1 MSRAVCFTDPSGARR
16 IGALD
21 GDTVRDAG
29 PAGPEGFV
37 PTVEG
42 WRTVAA
48 ASGPVYPL
56 SEVQLEAP
64 VVPGKLICI
73 GLNYRDHAEET
84 GQEIPAAPVVFA
96 KFTSAPDRAGR
107 GHRRALRRAAARD
120 YEAELALVI
129 GTRVRRATGAAA
141 LAAIGGITA
150 FNDVSGREAQF
161 GPGRQFTRGKSYDTF
176 APIGPCIAS
185 VDGLDLGSAA
195 RQVHAV
201 GRGLQDSSTSN
212 LIFGVQKL
220 VEFCSAAFTL
230 EPGDVIA
237 TGTPPG
243 VGDARTPPRYLVD
256 GDVVEVEVEGVGV
269 LRNPCVAEERPA

>member
-1 MSRAVCFTDPSGARR
+1 LSRAVCFTDPSGARR

-29 PAGPEGFV
+29 AAGPEGFV
-37 PTVEG
+37 PSAEG

-48 ASGPVYPL
+48 ASGPAYPL
-56 SEVQLEAP
+56 GDVRLEAP
-64 VVPGKLICI
+64 VVPSKLVCI

-84 GQEIPAAPVVFA
+84 GAEIPTAPVVFA
-96 KFTSAPDRAGR
+96 KFTSALIGPGEAIVIPYDEPRT
-107 GHRRALRRAAARD
+107 D

-141 LAAIGGITA
+141 LAAVGGITA

-161 GPGRQFTRGKSYDTF
+161 GPGRQFTRGKSFDTF

-185 VDGLDLGSAA
+185 VDGLDLGNLRVKTTLSGE
-195 RQVHAV
+195 V
-201 GRGLQDSSTSN
+201 LQDSSTSN

-220 VEFCSAAFTL
+220 IEFCSAAFTL

-243 VGDARTPPRYLVD
+243 VGDARTPPRYLLD
-256 GDVVEVEVEGVGV
+256 GDVCEIEVEGVGV
-269 LRNPCVAEERPA
+269 LRNPCVAEARPQ

>member
-1 MSRAVCFTDPSGARR
+1 LSRAVCFTDPSGALR

-21 GDTVRDAG
+21 GETVRDAG
-29 PAGPEGFV
+29 PAGPQGFV
-37 PTVEG
+37 PTVEA
-42 WRTVAA
+42 WRTLGA
-48 ASGPVYPL
+48 ASGPSYAL
-56 SEVQLEAP
+56 ADVQLKLP
-64 VVPGKLICI
+64 VVPGKLVCI
-73 GLNYRDHAEET
+73 GLNYRDHAAET
-84 GQEIPAAPVVFA
+84 GQEIPALPMVFA
-96 KFTSAPDRAGR
+96 KYTSALIGPGEAIVIPYDEPRT
-107 GHRRALRRAAARD
+107 D

-129 GTRVRRATGAAA
+129 GTRVRRATGGAA

-176 APIGPCIAS
+176 APLGPCVAP
-185 VDGLDLGSAA
+185 VDGLDLGALGVSCTLSGEVM
-195 RQVHAV
+195 Q
-201 GRGLQDSSTSN
+201 QSTTAQ
-212 LIFGVQKL
+212 LIFGAKRL

-243 VGDARTPPRYLVD
+243 VGDARKPPRYLVD

-269 LRNPCVAEERPA
+269 LRNPCVAEERPQ

>member
-29 PAGPEGFV
+29 PAGPAGFI
-37 PTVEG
+37 PSVEA
-42 WRTVAA
+42 WRALAA
-48 ASGPVYPL
+48 ASGPAHPL
-56 SEVQLEAP
+56 SGVRLEAP
-64 VVPGKLICI
+64 VVPGKLVCI

-96 KFTSAPDRAGR
+96 KFTSALIGPGQAIVVPYDEPRT
-107 GHRRALRRAAARD
+107 D

-129 GTRVRRATGAAA
+129 GTRVRRVTGAAA

-176 APIGPCIAS
+176 APIGPCIAA
-185 VDGLDLGSAA
+185 VDGLDLGAL
-195 RQVHAV
+195 QVRCTV
-201 GRGLQDSSTSN
+201 SGEVLQDSSTAN
-212 LIFGVQKL
+212 LIFGVQRL

-256 GDVVEVEVEGVGV
+256 GDVVEIEVEGVGV

>member
-1 MSRAVCFTDPSGARR
+1 LSRAVCFIDPSGALR

-29 PAGPEGFV
+29 PAGPQGFV
-37 PTVEG
+37 PTVEA
-42 WRTVAA
+42 WRLLDA
-48 ASGPVYPL
+48 ASGPSYALADV
-56 SEVQLEAP
+56 ELELP
-64 VVPGKLICI
+64 VVPGKLVCI
-73 GLNYRDHAEET
+73 GLNYRDHAAET
-84 GQEIPAAPVVFA
+84 GQEIPALPMVFA
-96 KFTSAPDRAGR
+96 KYTSALVGPGEAIVIPYDEPRT
-107 GHRRALRRAAARD
+107 D

-129 GTRVRRATGAAA
+129 GTRVRRATGPAA

-176 APIGPCIAS
+176 APLGPCVAP
-185 VDGLDLGSAA
+185 VDGLDLGALGVSCT
-195 RQVHAV
+195 VSGEV
-201 GRGLQDSSTSN
+201 LQRSTTAQ
-212 LIFGVQKL
+212 LIFGVQRL

-269 LRNPCVAEERPA
+269 LRNPCVAEARPQ

>member
-1 MSRAVCFTDPSGARR
+1 MARAVCFTDPSGALRL
-16 IGALD
+16 GALD
-21 GDTVRDAG
+21 GESVVDAG
-29 PAGPEGFV
+29 PAGPQGFV
-37 PTVEG
+37 PTVEA
-42 WRTVAA
+42 WKTLAA
-48 ASGPVYPL
+48 ASGPRYALADVDL
-56 SEVQLEAP
+56 KLP
-64 VVPGKLICI
+64 VVPGKLVCI
-73 GLNYRDHAEET
+73 GLNYRDHAAET
-84 GQEIPAAPVVFA
+84 GQEIPALPMVFA
-96 KFTSAPDRAGR
+96 KYTSALVGPGEAIVIPYDEPRT
-107 GHRRALRRAAARD
+107 D

-129 GTRVRRATGAAA
+129 GTRVRRATGGAA

-176 APIGPCIAS
+176 APLGPCVAP
-185 VDGLDLGSAA
+185 VDGLDLGNLKVRCTVSGE
-195 RQVHAV
+195 V
-201 GRGLQDSSTSN
+201 LQDSSTAQ
-212 LIFGVQKL
+212 LIFGVQRL

-269 LRNPCVAEERPA
+269 LRNPCVAEARPQ

>member
-1 MSRAVCFTDPSGARR
+1 LSRAVCFTDPSGARR
-16 IGALD
+16 VGALD

-29 PAGPEGFV
+29 PAGAEGFIPNV
-37 PTVEG
+37 QG
-42 WRTVAA
+42 WSTLDA
-48 ASGPVYPL
+48 ASGPAYAL
-56 SEVQLEAP
+56 SEVHLEAP
-64 VVPGKLICI
+64 VRPSKLICI

-96 KFTSAPDRAGR
+96 KFTSALIGPGEAIVVPYDEPRT
-107 GHRRALRRAAARD
+107 D

-129 GTRVRRATGAAA
+129 GTRVRRVTGAAA
-141 LAAIGGITA
+141 LAAVGGITA

-161 GPGRQFTRGKSYDTF
+161 GPGKQFTRGKSYDTF
-176 APIGPCIAS
+176 APIGPCIAKG
-185 VDGLDLGSAA
+185 DGLDLGALRVRCTLSGE
-195 RQVHAV
+195 VM
-201 GRGLQDSSTSN
+201 QDSSTAN

-243 VGDARTPPRYLVD
+243 VGDARTPPRYLQD
-256 GDVVEVEVEGVGV
+256 GDVVEIEVEGVGV
-269 LRNPCVAEERPA
+269 LRNPCVAEERPR

>member
-1 MSRAVCFTDPSGARR
+1 LSRAVCFTDPSGGLRV
-16 IGALD
+16 GALD
-21 GDTVRDAG
+21 GESVRDAG
-29 PAGPEGFV
+29 AAGPLGFV
-37 PTVEG
+37 PTVEA
-42 WRTVAA
+42 WRALDA
-48 ASGPVYPL
+48 ASGPSYAL
-56 SEVQLEAP
+56 ADVQLKLP
-64 VVPGKLICI
+64 VVPGKLVCI

-84 GQEIPAAPVVFA
+84 GQEIPALPMVFA
-96 KFTSAPDRAGR
+96 KYTSALVGPGEAIVIPYDEPRT
-107 GHRRALRRAAARD
+107 D

-176 APIGPCIAS
+176 APLGPAVAP
-185 VDGLDLGSAA
+185 VDGLDLGAL
-195 RQVHAV
+195 AV
-201 GRGLQDSSTSN
+201 RCTVSGEVLQDSTTAQ
-212 LIFGVQKL
+212 LIFGAQRL

-269 LRNPCVAEERPA
+269 LSNPCVAEARPQ

>member
-1 MSRAVCFTDPSGARR
+1 LSRAVCFTDSSGARR

-29 PAGPEGFV
+29 PAGVEGFV
-37 PTVEG
+37 PSAAG
-42 WRTVAA
+42 WRVLDA
-48 ASGPVYPL
+48 ASGPVHPL
-56 SEVQLEAP
+56 SELQLEAP
-64 VVPGKLICI
+64 VRPSKLICI

-96 KFTSAPDRAGR
+96 KFTSALIGPGEAIVVPYDEPRT
-107 GHRRALRRAAARD
+107 D

-129 GTRVRRATGAAA
+129 GTRVRRASGAAA
-141 LAAIGGITA
+141 LAAVGGITA

-161 GPGRQFTRGKSYDTF
+161 GPGKQFTRGKSYDTF
-176 APIGPCIAS
+176 APIGPCIAR
-185 VDGLDLGSAA
+185 VDGLDLGALRVKCTLSGE
-195 RQVHAV
+195 VM
-201 GRGLQDSSTSN
+201 QDSSTAN

-243 VGDARTPPRYLVD
+243 VGDARTPPRYLQD
-256 GDVVEVEVEGVGV
+256 GDVVEIEVEGVGV
-269 LRNPCVAEERPA
+269 LRNPCVAEERPR

>member
-1 MSRAVCFTDPSGARR
+1 LSRAVCFTDPSGARR
-16 IGALD
+16 IGALVD
-21 GDTVRDAG
+21 DTVRDAG

-37 PTVEG
+37 PSVEA
-42 WRTVAA
+42 WRALAA
-48 ASGPVYPL
+48 ASGPTYPL
-56 SEVQLEAP
+56 GDVRLEAP
-64 VVPGKLICI
+64 VRPSKLVCI

-96 KFTSAPDRAGR
+96 KFTSALIGPGEAIVVPYDEPRT
-107 GHRRALRRAAARD
+107 D

-129 GTRVRRATGAAA
+129 GTRVRRATGPAA

-185 VDGLDLGSAA
+185 VAELDLGAL
-195 RQVHAV
+195 QVKTTLSGEV
-201 GRGLQDSSTSN
+201 MQDSTTAN
-212 LIFGVQKL
+212 LIFGAQTL

-269 LRNPCVAEERPA
+269 LRNPCVGEERPA

>member
-1 MSRAVCFTDPSGARR
+1 LSRAVCFTDPSGALR

-29 PAGPEGFV
+29 AAGPEGFV
-37 PTVEG
+37 PTAAA
-42 WRTVAA
+42 WRSLAA
-48 ASGPVYPL
+48 ASGAEYALADVEL
-56 SEVQLEAP
+56 KLP
-64 VVPGKLICI
+64 VVPGKLVCI

-84 GQEIPAAPVVFA
+84 GAEIPSLPMVFA
-96 KFTSAPDRAGR
+96 KFTSALIGPGETIVIPYDEPRT
-107 GHRRALRRAAARD
+107 D

-161 GPGRQFTRGKSYDTF
+161 APGRQFTRGKSFDTF
-176 APIGPCIAS
+176 APLGPCVAP
-185 VDGLDLGSAA
+185 VDGLDLGALRVSCT
-195 RQVHAV
+195 VSGEV
-201 GRGLQDSSTSN
+201 LQDSSTAN
-212 LIFGVQKL
+212 LIFGVQEL

-243 VGDARTPPRYLVD
+243 VGDARKPPRYLQD
-256 GDVVEVEVEGVGV
+256 GDVVEIEVEGVGV
-269 LRNPCVAEERPA
+269 LSNPCVAEERPR

>member
-1 MSRAVCFTDPSGARR
+1 LSRAVCFTDPSGARR

-29 PAGPEGFV
+29 PAGAEGFV
-37 PTVEG
+37 PSVEG

-48 ASGPVYPL
+48 ASGPAYPL
-56 SEVQLEAP
+56 AEVQLAAP
-64 VVPGKLICI
+64 VVPGKLVCI

-96 KFTSAPDRAGR
+96 KFTSALIGPGEAIVVPYDEPRT
-107 GHRRALRRAAARD
+107 D

-129 GTRVRRATGAAA
+129 GTRVRRVTGAAA

-185 VDGLDLGSAA
+185 VDGLDLGAL
-195 RQVHAV
+195 QVKCTV
-201 GRGLQDSSTSN
+201 SGEVLQDSSTAN

-220 VEFCSAAFTL
+220 IEFCSAAFTL

-256 GDVVEVEVEGVGV
+256 GDVVEIEVEGVGI

>member
-29 PAGPEGFV
+29 AAGPEGFV
-37 PTVEG
+37 PSVEG
-42 WRTVAA
+42 WRSIAA
-48 ASGPVYPL
+48 ASGPAYPL
-56 SEVQLEAP
+56 GDVHLEAP
-64 VVPGKLICI
+64 VVPSKLVCI

-84 GQEIPAAPVVFA
+84 GAEIPSAPVVFA
-96 KFTSAPDRAGR
+96 KFTSALIGPGEAIVVPYDEPRT
-107 GHRRALRRAAARD
+107 D

-129 GTRVRRATGAAA
+129 GTRVRRVTGAAA

-161 GPGRQFTRGKSYDTF
+161 GPGRQFTRGKSFDTF

-185 VDGLDLGSAA
+185 VDGLDLGNLRVKTTLSGE
-195 RQVHAV
+195 VM
-201 GRGLQDSSTSN
+201 QDSSTSN

-220 VEFCSAAFTL
+220 IEFCSAAFTL

-243 VGDARTPPRYLVD
+243 VGDARTPPRYLLD
-256 GDVVEVEVEGVGV
+256 GDVCEIEVEGVGV
-269 LRNPCVAEERPA
+269 LRNPCVAEARPQ

>member
-1 MSRAVCFTDPSGARR
+1 LSRAVCFTDPSGARR
-16 IGALD
+16 IGAID

-37 PTVEG
+37 PSVDA
-42 WRTVAA
+42 WRTLSG

-56 SEVQLEAP
+56 SEMHLEAP
-64 VVPGKLICI
+64 VTPSKLVCI

-84 GQEIPAAPVVFA
+84 GQEIPTAPVVFA
-96 KFTSAPDRAGR
+96 KFTSALIGPGQAIVVPYDEPRT
-107 GHRRALRRAAARD
+107 D

-129 GTRVRRATGAAA
+129 GTRVRRVTGAAA

-185 VDGLDLGSAA
+185 VDGLDLAA
-195 RQVHAV
+195 LQVKCTV
-201 GRGLQDSSTSN
+201 SGELLQDSSTAN
-212 LIFGVQKL
+212 LIFGVQTL

-243 VGDARTPPRYLVD
+243 VGDARTPPRYLQD

>member
-1 MSRAVCFTDPSGARR
+1 LSRAVCFTDPSGARR
-16 IGALD
+16 VGALD

-29 PAGPEGFV
+29 PAGAEGFIPSV
-37 PTVEG
+37 QG
-42 WRTVAA
+42 WSTLDA
-48 ASGPVYPL
+48 ASGPAYAL
-56 SEVQLEAP
+56 SEVHLEAP
-64 VVPGKLICI
+64 VRPSKLICI

-96 KFTSAPDRAGR
+96 KFTSALIGPGEAIVVPYDEPRT
-107 GHRRALRRAAARD
+107 D

-129 GTRVRRATGAAA
+129 GTRVRRVTGAAA
-141 LAAIGGITA
+141 LAAVGGITA

-161 GPGRQFTRGKSYDTF
+161 GPGGQFTRGKSYDTF
-176 APIGPCIAS
+176 APLGPCIAS
-185 VDGLDLGSAA
+185 VDGLDLGALGVKTTLSGE
-195 RQVHAV
+195 VM
-201 GRGLQDSSTSN
+201 QDSSTAN

-243 VGDARTPPRYLVD
+243 VGDARTPPRYLQD
-256 GDVVEVEVEGVGV
+256 GDVVEIEVEGVGV
-269 LRNPCVAEERPA
+269 LRNPCVAEERPR

>member
-1 MSRAVCFTDPSGARR
+1 MSFTDPSGALR

-21 GDTVRDAG
+21 GETVRDAG
-29 PAGPEGFV
+29 AAGPQGFV
-37 PTVEG
+37 PTVEA
-42 WRTVAA
+42 WRALGAA
-48 ASGPVYPL
+48 AGPSYAL
-56 SEVQLEAP
+56 AEVQLKLP
-64 VVPGKLICI
+64 VVPGKLVCI
-73 GLNYRDHAEET
+73 GLNYRDHAAET
-84 GQEIPAAPVVFA
+84 GQEIPALPVVFA
-96 KFTSAPDRAGR
+96 KYTSALIGPGEAIVIPYDEPRT
-107 GHRRALRRAAARD
+107 D

-161 GPGRQFTRGKSYDTF
+161 APGRQFTRGKSYDTF
-176 APIGPCIAS
+176 APLGPCIAP
-185 VDGLDLGSAA
+185 VDGLDLGALGVSCTISGE
-195 RQVHAV
+195 R
-201 GRGLQDSSTSN
+201 LQHSTTAQ
-212 LIFGVQKL
+212 LIFGAQRL

-243 VGDARTPPRYLVD
+243 VGDARKPPRYLVD

-269 LRNPCVAEERPA
+269 LRNPCVAEERPQ

>member
-1 MSRAVCFTDPSGARR
+1 LSRAVCFTDPSGARR

-29 PAGPEGFV
+29 PAGAEGFV
-37 PTVEG
+37 PSVEG
-42 WRTVAA
+42 WRTLAA
-48 ASGPVYPL
+48 ASGPVYSL
-56 SEVQLEAP
+56 SDVQLAAP

-96 KFTSAPDRAGR
+96 KFTSALIGPGQAIVVPYDEPRT
-107 GHRRALRRAAARD
+107 D

-129 GTRVRRATGAAA
+129 GTRVRRVTGAAA

-176 APIGPCIAS
+176 APIGPCIAT
-185 VDGLDLGSAA
+185 VDGLDLGAL
-195 RQVHAV
+195 QVKCTV
-201 GRGLQDSSTSN
+201 SGEVLQDSSTAN

-256 GDVVEVEVEGVGV
+256 GDVVEVEVEGVGI

>member
-1 MSRAVCFTDPSGARR
+1 LSRAVCFTDPSGARR

-29 PAGPEGFV
+29 PAGVEGFV
-37 PTVEG
+37 PSVEG
-42 WRTVAA
+42 WRTLAA

-56 SEVQLEAP
+56 SEVHLEAP
-64 VVPGKLICI
+64 VTPSKLVCI

-96 KFTSAPDRAGR
+96 KFTSALIGPGEAIVVPYDEPRT
-107 GHRRALRRAAARD
+107 D

-129 GTRVRRATGAAA
+129 GTRVRRVTGAAA

-176 APIGPCIAS
+176 APIGPCVAS
-185 VDGLDLGSAA
+185 VDGLDLGAL
-195 RQVHAV
+195 QVTCTV
-201 GRGLQDSSTSN
+201 SGEVLQDSSTAN
-212 LIFGVQKL
+212 LIFGVQRL

-256 GDVVEVEVEGVGV
+256 GDIVEIEVEGVGV

>member
-1 MSRAVCFTDPSGARR
+1 LSRAVCFTDPSGALR

-21 GDTVRDAG
+21 GETVRDAG
-29 PAGPEGFV
+29 PAGPQGFV
-37 PTVEG
+37 PTVEA
-42 WRTVAA
+42 WRTLGA
-48 ASGPVYPL
+48 ASGPRYAL
-56 SEVQLEAP
+56 ADVQLKLP
-64 VVPGKLICI
+64 VVPGKLVCI
-73 GLNYRDHAEET
+73 GLNYRDHAAET
-84 GQEIPAAPVVFA
+84 GQEIPALPMVFA
-96 KFTSAPDRAGR
+96 KYTSALIGPGEAIVIPYDEPRT
-107 GHRRALRRAAARD
+107 D

-129 GTRVRRATGAAA
+129 GTRVRRATGGAA

-176 APIGPCIAS
+176 APLGPCVAP
-185 VDGLDLGSAA
+185 VDGLDLGALGVSCTLSGEVM
-195 RQVHAV
+195 Q
-201 GRGLQDSSTSN
+201 QSTTAQ
-212 LIFGVQKL
+212 LIFGAKRL

-243 VGDARTPPRYLVD
+243 VGDARKPPRYLVD

-269 LRNPCVAEERPA
+269 LRNPCVAEERPH

>member
-1 MSRAVCFTDPSGARR
+1 LSRAVCFTDPSGARR
-16 IGALD
+16 VGALD

-29 PAGPEGFV
+29 PAGAEGFIPSV
-37 PTVEG
+37 QG
-42 WRTVAA
+42 WSTLDA
-48 ASGPVYPL
+48 ASGPAYAL
-56 SEVQLEAP
+56 SEVHLEAP
-64 VVPGKLICI
+64 VRPSKLVCI

-96 KFTSAPDRAGR
+96 KFTSALIGPGEAIVVPYDEPRT
-107 GHRRALRRAAARD
+107 D

-129 GTRVRRATGAAA
+129 GTRVRRVTGAAA
-141 LAAIGGITA
+141 LAAVGGITA

-161 GPGRQFTRGKSYDTF
+161 GPGKQFTRGKSYDTF
-176 APIGPCIAS
+176 APIGPCIAKG
-185 VDGLDLGSAA
+185 DGLDLGALRVRCTLSGE
-195 RQVHAV
+195 VM
-201 GRGLQDSSTSN
+201 QDSSTAN

-243 VGDARTPPRYLVD
+243 VGDARTPPRYLQD
-256 GDVVEVEVEGVGV
+256 GDVVEIEVEGVGV
-269 LRNPCVAEERPA
+269 LRNPCVAEERPR

>member
-1 MSRAVCFTDPSGARR
+1 LSRAVCFTDPSGARR
-16 IGALD
+16 IGALVD
-21 GDTVRDAG
+21 DTVRDAG
-29 PAGPEGFV
+29 PAGSGGFV
-37 PTVEG
+37 PSVDA
-42 WRTVAA
+42 WRSLAA
-48 ASGPVYPL
+48 ASGPSYPL
-56 SEVQLEAP
+56 GEVRLGAP
-64 VVPGKLICI
+64 VRPSKLVCI

-84 GQEIPAAPVVFA
+84 GQEIPSAPVVFA
-96 KFTSAPDRAGR
+96 KFTSALIGPGEPIVVPYDEPRT
-107 GHRRALRRAAARD
+107 D

-129 GTRVRRATGAAA
+129 GTRVRRVTGPAA

-150 FNDVSGREAQF
+150 FNDVSGRAAQF

-185 VDGLDLGSAA
+185 VDDLDLGALRVRTTLSGE
-195 RQVHAV
+195 VM
-201 GRGLQDSSTSN
+201 QDSTTAN
-212 LIFGVQKL
+212 LIFGAQTL
-220 VEFCSAAFTL
+220 IEFCSAAFTL

-256 GDVVEVEVEGVGV
+256 GDVVEIEVEGVGV

>member
-37 PTVEG
+37 PSVEA
-42 WRTVAA
+42 WRALAGAA
-48 ASGPVYPL
+48 GPVYPL
-56 SEVQLEAP
+56 SEIHLEAP
-64 VVPGKLICI
+64 VVPSKLVCI

-84 GQEIPAAPVVFA
+84 GQEIPTAPVVFA
-96 KFTSAPDRAGR
+96 KFTSALIGPGATIVVPYDEPRT
-107 GHRRALRRAAARD
+107 D

-129 GTRVRRATGAAA
+129 GTRVRRVTGAAA
-141 LAAIGGITA
+141 LAAVGGITA

-185 VDGLDLGSAA
+185 IDGLDLGAL
-195 RQVHAV
+195 QVKCTV
-201 GRGLQDSSTSN
+201 SGEVLQDSSTAN

-220 VEFCSAAFTL
+220 IEFCSAAFTL

-243 VGDARTPPRYLVD
+243 VGDARTPPRYLQD
-256 GDVVEVEVEGVGV
+256 GDVVEVEVEGVGI

>member
-37 PTVEG
+37 PSVEA
-42 WRTVAA
+42 WRTLAA
-48 ASGPVYPL
+48 AAGPVYPL
-56 SEVQLEAP
+56 SEIQLEAP
-64 VVPGKLICI
+64 VVPGKLVCI

-84 GQEIPAAPVVFA
+84 GQEIPTAPVVFA
-96 KFTSAPDRAGR
+96 KFTSALIGPGEAIVVPYDEPRT
-107 GHRRALRRAAARD
+107 D

-129 GTRVRRATGAAA
+129 GTRVRRVTGAAA
-141 LAAIGGITA
+141 LAAVGGITA

-185 VDGLDLGSAA
+185 VDGLDLGAL
-195 RQVHAV
+195 QVKCTV
-201 GRGLQDSSTSN
+201 SGEVLQDSSTAN

-243 VGDARTPPRYLVD
+243 VGDARTPPRYLQD